1 MTDREHLDQIERY
14 ILDLEN
20 SFSDLAKDQSK
31 MRIRIEKIENELVE
45 IKARLDKTLT
55 YDAFEHL
62 INAMLDRLAELND
75 LRKTSRKHENDIL
88 RVEVKVDEV
97 VQRVGK
103 VEGRLSSL
111 EQKVDNLEQKVD
123 NLEQKV
129 DNLEQKVD
137 NLEQKMDSGF
147 AMLLEEIQKIQK

>member
-1 MTDREHLDQIERY
+1 MTDRERLDQIERY

-62 INAMLDRLAELND
+62 INSMLDRLIELSD
-75 LRKTSRKHENDIL
+75 LRKISRKHETDIL
-88 RVEVKVDEV
+88 RVEEKVDEV
-97 VQRVGK
+97 VERVSN
-103 VEGRLSSL
+103 VEDRLGS
-111 EQKVDNLEQKVD
+111 
-123 NLEQKV
+123 
-129 DNLEQKVD
+129 LEQKVD

>member
-1 MTDREHLDQIERY
+1 MTDRERLDQIERY

-62 INAMLDRLAELND
+62 INSMLDRLIELSD
-75 LRKTSRKHENDIL
+75 LRKISRKHETDIL
-88 RVEVKVDEV
+88 RVEEKVDEV
-97 VQRVGK
+97 VERVSN
-103 VEGRLSSL
+103 VEDRLSS
-111 EQKVDNLEQKVD
+111 
-123 NLEQKV
+123 
-129 DNLEQKVD
+129 LEQKVD